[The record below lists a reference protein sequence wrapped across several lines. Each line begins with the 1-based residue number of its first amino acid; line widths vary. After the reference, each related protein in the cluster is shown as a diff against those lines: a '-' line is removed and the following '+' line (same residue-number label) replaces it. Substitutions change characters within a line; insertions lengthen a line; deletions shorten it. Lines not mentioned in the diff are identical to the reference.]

1 MSKLAHYFLQVCHL
15 LPKWVCLGNS
25 WSAFCYGKW
34 ILGQQWCG
42 ESKVCQDLAGMWQ
55 GGTAPASEWQEQGVK
70 APVTAQP
77 LKPIGR
83 SQEDLNSQC
92 KSFKD
97 CHVFFFHFLAIFKL
111 NHLLDDFS
119 LKISMALFQPWPPWR
134 SEVKISWASWRV
146 NWRLPWPS
154 LPGSCKWWGC
164 PVFLGWNTKRT
175 NRWHLS
181 GPTRWQE
188 TFVTLVAI
196 CSYTKINRCKLR
208 FKVVSYCFVKMPCLD
223 LGAAWSFECAQVTN
237 MSSDT
242 VRALEPVW
250 LDP

>member
-55 GGTAPASEWQEQGVK
+55 GATAPASEWQEQGLK

-97 CHVFFFHFLAIFKL
+97 CNVFFFHFLAIFKL

-119 LKISMALFQPWPPWR
+119 LKNHGGFPAMAVRGEDLMGQLEGELKTSMA
-134 SEVKISWASWRV
+134 E
-146 NWRLPWPS
+146 PS
-154 LPGSCKWWGC
+154 RILQMVGMPS
-164 PVFLGWNTKRT
+164 VFGWNT
-175 NRWHLS
+175 NRAPMDPPDGNKLS
-181 GPTRWQE
+181 
-188 TFVTLVAI
+188 
-196 CSYTKINRCKLR
+196 
-208 FKVVSYCFVKMPCLD
+208 
-223 LGAAWSFECAQVTN
+223 
-237 MSSDT
+237 
-242 VRALEPVW
+242 
-250 LDP
+250 